1 MSAEVKIGICK
12 HCGKTAI
19 VDLPETA
26 TDKDANHRAALTCDC
41 DGGARERLI
50 ADIGACVN
58 RITANYQCSKEIK
71 QYCGDR
77 IAEALCIMAFAAQ
90 DGMIDGCVVNITP
103 IDKVTIKATS
113 YGVKIRRRE
122 IREKE
127 GENRDE

>member
-58 RITANYQCSKEIK
+58 RITANYHCGKEIK

-77 IAEALCIMAFAAQ
+77 IAEALRIMAFAAQ
-90 DGMIDGCVVNITP
+90 DGMIDRCVVNITRED
-103 IDKVTIKATS
+103 IVAIKATPH
-113 YGVKIRRRE
+113 GAKIGYKE
-122 IREKE
+122 FREKE
-127 GENRDE
+127 GEKRDE